1 MKSKR
6 KSISSI
12 KNNKLNR
19 SSIKNKKYT
28 KKYTYKNKGGAML
41 GVGLAKVG
49 LGVGKIAGK
58 IALGVGKTVAKQGLS
73 VSKSVGKTVAK
84 EGLSVAKSV
93 GKQGLSTAKSVGKT
107 VAKQSKQFARRHG
120 DNFLSQNS
128 NAPNPRVTQAPRQE
142 SSSSQNSNAPNPR
155 GTQAPKQES
164 SSSQNSNDT
173 DSSVTPDQYEM
184 TKRMKSRF
192 SSMRTPQMI
201 NPMSFTKIMPS
212 LDDERDIKYYFKKGM
227 YSLYKVLRT
236 IISLPIRNLDEAIP
250 PELCKKMTGNA
261 FVCSRTMGEYILT
274 GTKKDYKKM
283 LLEKDQQKCLTLDEN
298 GNKIIKCK
306 IEGGFQN
313 SQSHEQKG
321 GMIIG
326 CDKTIIP
333 KFKPKERVIVIL
345 NNEESENMNAE
356 YIELNGVK
364 WFIGTVTIV
373 GDREYTIQ
381 IDNGSLITR
390 PHTTNNEEIEKY
402 NNQWKEFYKNLY
414 NLPKIVLQDLYDIGY
429 TLTHPF
435 IKKFNQIMEIM
446 YKKSGLYLIVKLFV
460 FLSKNAWQSF
470 DGLIKMDKDN
480 IYVRSINALVS
491 KYTSANLDFVND
503 PRLRVKIIFISMTMI
518 YNRYLDKKNIQQTLD
533 LLDDHSERIQ
543 YALGSK
549 LKIIQEKIV
558 KFNLYL
564 RKYECPMS
572 KVKSLIENINDS
584 ALLEKL
590 LNSCNLLL
598 KKETEYI
605 EDDTKEKRKYKTEIC
620 DEQLYEYDLSIVPD
634 STHLDFNIDP
644 DKETGSCESC
654 SGNKWAEIIVRYGC
668 FFSYALNGN
677 TNNMTYILI
686 NIVEDVAT
694 MDSINTDEPDPVVE
708 NIKKIL
714 QNIEC
719 RSNLRKVIRE
729 RIELLNSIPIKG

>member
-1 MKSKR
+1 MKSK
-6 KSISSI
+6 KKLIASI

-19 SSIKNKKYT
+19 SSIKNKKYIN

-58 IALGVGKTVAKQGLS
+58 IALGVGKTAGKIALGVGKTVGKSVAKQG
-73 VSKSVGKTVAK
+73 VAMAR
-84 EGLSVAKSV
+84 SVAKQ
-93 GKQGLSTAKSVGKT
+93 GIDMAKQGASMDSSKT
-107 VAKQSKQFARRHG
+107 RQG
-120 DNFLSQNS
+120 DKFSDQ
-128 NAPNPRVTQAPRQE
+128 
-142 SSSSQNSNAPNPR
+142 
-155 GTQAPKQES
+155 
-164 SSSQNSNDT
+164 SNDPG
-173 DSSVTPDQYEM
+173 SSVKPDQHEM
-184 TKRMKSRF
+184 TRRMKSQF
-192 SSMRTPQMI
+192 SSMMNPQMI
-201 NPMSFTKIMPS
+201 NPMAFTRIMPS
-212 LDDERDIKYYFKKGM
+212 FDDESNIKYYFKKGM

-250 PELCKKMTGNA
+250 PELCKKMTGND
-261 FVCSRTMGEYILT
+261 FVCSQTVAEYVLT

-313 SQSHEQKG
+313 SQSHKQKG

-333 KFKPKERVIVIL
+333 KFKPKERVIVVL
-345 NNEESENMNAE
+345 NNEESRENENMNAE

-373 GDREYTIQ
+373 RERDYTIQ
-381 IDNGSLITR
+381 IDNGILITR
-390 PHTTNNEEIEKY
+390 PHTTNNEGIEKY

-460 FLSKNAWQSF
+460 FLAKNTWQSF

-480 IYVRSINALVS
+480 TYVRSINALVS

-518 YNRYLDKKNIQQTLD
+518 YHRYLDKKNIQQTLD

-543 YALGSK
+543 YTLGAK
-549 LKIIQEKIV
+549 LKIIQEKLV
-558 KFNLYL
+558 KFNLFL

-590 LNSCNLLL
+590 LESCDLLL
-598 KKETEYI
+598 EEETDYI
-605 EDDTKEKRKYKTEIC
+605 EDDTKEKRKNKTEFC
-620 DEQLYEYDLSIVPD
+620 DEQLYEYDLSILPD
-634 STHLDFNIDP
+634 STHIDFNIDP

-668 FFSYALNGN
+668 FFSKALNGN
-677 TNNMTYILI
+677 RNNMTYILI

-694 MDSINTDEPDPVVE
+694 MDSINSAEPDPIIE

-719 RSNLRKVIRE
+719 RSNLRKVISE
-729 RIELLNSIPIKG
+729 RIKLLNSIPIKG